1 MKFEVISPET
11 FDVVE
16 SFESDSLTTAT
27 ETGKAKHGQ
36 AFIVRT
42 APDQPVEVPVNV
54 PLPVATN
61 ESRPATNN
69 EGTMTENTT
78 PTVTKPAKA
87 KKEPKAPSACWCGCG
102 GLTGGKFVPGH
113 DARFHGA
120 AKRHARAIAA
130 GENPEEPV
138 FVNADAKADWD
149 KWANAE
155 LPKAKKAVE
164 EAARKAAA
172 KAAAKAEKA
181 PANPP
186 APVAETPKETTE
198 TATEPATTLAV

>member
-1 MKFEVISPET
+1 MKFQVISPET

-16 SFESDSLTTAT
+16 SFESDSLSTAT

-36 AFIVRT
+36 TFIVRT

-54 PLPVATN
+54 PVEVATN

-69 EGTMTENTT
+69 EGNMTENTT
-78 PTVTKPAKA
+78 PTVAKPAKA

-113 DARFHGA
+113 DARFHGQ

-130 GENPEEPV
+130 GENPTEPD

-172 KAAAKAEKA
+172 KAEK
-181 PANPP
+181 PATNPP

-198 TATEPATTLAV
+198 PATTLAV